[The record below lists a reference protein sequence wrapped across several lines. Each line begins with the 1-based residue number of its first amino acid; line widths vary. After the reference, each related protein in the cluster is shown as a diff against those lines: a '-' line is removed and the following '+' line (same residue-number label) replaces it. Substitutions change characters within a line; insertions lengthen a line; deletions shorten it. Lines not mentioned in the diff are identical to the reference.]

1 MCVGVCVCGWEPC
14 VSMIVRELVR
24 AGVCLCV
31 REFVSM
37 SLCECLRASVCVC
50 A

>member
-1 MCVGVCVCGWEPC
+1 
-14 VSMIVRELVR
+14 MIVRALVR
-24 AGVCLCV
+24 ARVCMCV
-31 REFVSM
+31 REFMSM